1 MPKYNH
7 FARSK
12 YDARTKKLD
21 KFDKIITVAGVQML
35 FVLQRAWLSL

>member
-12 YDARTKKLD
+12 YDVRTRKLD
-21 KFDKIITVAGVQML
+21 KFDKIITVVGV
-35 FVLQRAWLSL
+35 